1 MQAQSLAGRREGA
14 AGKWTRGVGWAFAVL
29 ALLLFDIVFVK
40 GYQFAEG
47 DQNFYLPQLQAELD
61 SSLYPDSTAIF
72 TSANEFSFFI
82 PFFAVPARYLGL
94 EWTFLLAYLVASAGF
109 YFTCFLLAEKLTG
122 DRLAAYGFLLL
133 MLPWTTVGET
143 ATLVWDPYLTQ
154 RGVVLPL
161 CLLTSCLALPP

>member
-61 SSLYPDSTAIF
+61 SSLYPDSTAVF
-72 TSANEFSFFI
+72 RSLNEFSIFN
-82 PFFAVPARYLGL
+82 PFVAVPARYLGL
-94 EWTFLLAYLVASAGF
+94 ERSFPRAYLV
-109 YFTCFLLAEKLTG
+109 
-122 DRLAAYGFLLL
+122 
-133 MLPWTTVGET
+133 PV
-143 ATLVWDPYLTQ
+143 
-154 RGVVLPL
+154 
-161 CLLTSCLALPP
+161 

>member
-1 MQAQSLAGRREGA
+1 LDSML
-14 AGKWTRGVGWAFAVL
+14 
-29 ALLLFDIVFVK
+29 VK
-40 GYQFAEG
+40 GYQFAQG
-47 DQNFYLPQLQAELD
+47 DQNFYLPQLQAALD

-94 EWTFLLAYLVASAGF
+94 ELTFLLAHLVASAGF

-143 ATLVWDPYLTQ
+143 ETLLWHPYLTH
-154 RGVVLPL
+154 RYLLLPL
-161 CLLTSCLALPP
+161 CLLGV

>member
-72 TSANEFSFFI
+72 TSTNAS
-82 PFFAVPARYLGL
+82 VARTK
-94 EWTFLLAYLVASAGF
+94 E
-109 YFTCFLLAEKLTG
+109 
-122 DRLAAYGFLLL
+122 
-133 MLPWTTVGET
+133 
-143 ATLVWDPYLTQ
+143 
-154 RGVVLPL
+154 
-161 CLLTSCLALPP
+161 